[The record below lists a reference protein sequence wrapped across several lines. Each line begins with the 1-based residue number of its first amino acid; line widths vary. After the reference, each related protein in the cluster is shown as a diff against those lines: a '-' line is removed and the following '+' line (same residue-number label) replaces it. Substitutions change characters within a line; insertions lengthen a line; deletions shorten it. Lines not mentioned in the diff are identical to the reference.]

1 MKAFLK
7 RLKLTFTLFSSQNI
21 DETVQESFESLNQM
35 FETLDCAAPT
45 IKETTLDYAS
55 EDEGVTPIE
64 ADEIDVKINL
74 DKPFKAYIMQQMN
87 GYKSCSDKEKPNNEY
102 HIPGWIS
109 ILVDKWLAFTPFWT
123 SILRGRVKIVKICN
137 NSLV

>member
-1 MKAFLK
+1 MGKYMYDYVNIINIMCIIYRVNKSTYRFAMFSFSLLVNSWSMKAFLK
-7 RLKLTFTLFSSQNI
+7 RLKLTFTLFSSPNI

-45 IKETTLDYAS
+45 IKETTLDDAS

-74 DKPFKAYIMQQMN
+74 DKPFN
-87 GYKSCSDKEKPNNEY
+87 
-102 HIPGWIS
+102 
-109 ILVDKWLAFTPFWT
+109 
-123 SILRGRVKIVKICN
+123 
-137 NSLV
+137 